1 MRAWVPL
8 LPPPPPPLPVARQ
21 ILVAIVLRYK
31 RRTVELNCVI
41 YFDRKVKIIK
51 IVLQP
56 KVANV
61 TKVYVCP
68 EVRKYICV
76 SYSYSNLVNN
86 GHGYRYDVSVGSW
99 RHFATV

>member
-1 MRAWVPL
+1 MTTLVYTPAYMCAMLVWVPL
-8 LPPPPPPLPVARQ
+8 LPPPPPPLPVCSQ
-21 ILVAIVLRYK
+21 ILVAILLRYK

-56 KVANV
+56 KFANV

-76 SYSYSNLVNN
+76 SY
-86 GHGYRYDVSVGSW
+86 
-99 RHFATV
+99 F